1 MFLVTVKRRE
11 LILSAVAFALVVITA
26 ITVVCLPRTRRLAL
40 GVRSGVSL
48 AGVGVGGLYPD
59 ELRRVVLNLASSIER
74 EPRDAVFFSETGE
87 IIGDE
92 HGVVVDVD
100 NTIAMVMAAHRG
112 VAVDPL
118 LRATSPKVT
127 KSMLKPVYKVHSTEP
142 SVALVFNVA
151 WGEEWIPS
159 LLSALK
165 QAGAK
170 STFFITGTWAK
181 KFPDLLGSVL
191 ADGHEIANH
200 GWDHPHLFGL
210 SDSSIERLIHENEVL
225 IRQLTGVRTTLFAPP
240 YGEVDQRITSIAAR
254 LGYTTV
260 MWTVD
265 TIDWKHPLPGVIV
278 ERALAKLAAGNIVLM
293 HPTEPT
299 ATALPTILSRL
310 RENGYTAVTVSRLF
324 ESANE
329 EQ

>member
-1 MFLVTVKRRE
+1 MFLVTVKRRA
-11 LILSAVAFALVVITA
+11 LLLSAAALALVVITA
-26 ITVVCLPRTRRLAL
+26 IMVVFLPRTRRLAL

-48 AGVGVGGLYPD
+48 AGIGVGGLYPD
-59 ELRRVVLNLASSIER
+59 ELRRVVLNLASSMER
-74 EPRDAVFFSETGE
+74 QPRDAVYFSETGE

-92 HGVVVDVD
+92 PGVVVDVD
-100 NTIAMVMAAHRG
+100 NTVAMVMAAHRG
-112 VAVDPL
+112 VAVQPL
-118 LRATSPKVT
+118 VRATSPKVT
-127 KSMLKPVYKVHSTEP
+127 KSMLKPVYRVNSAEP
-142 SVALVFNVA
+142 LVALVFNVA
-151 WGEEWIPS
+151 WGEEWIPN

-165 QAGAK
+165 EAEAK

-181 KFPDLLGSVL
+181 KFPDLLSSVL

-240 YGEVDQRITSIAAR
+240 YGEVDQRITNVAAR

-265 TIDWKHPLPGVIV
+265 TVDWKRPSSGVIV

-299 ATALPTILSRL
+299 AKALPTVLSRL
-310 RENGYTAVTVSRLF
+310 RENGYTAVTVSQLL
-324 ESANE
+324 ESANK